1 MKYKKNT
8 ETGKVIEYSDKTHG
22 SDFRKAPWI
31 DATKQ
36 KFDEYNNSEKLKVKK
51 EKKKEEKR
59 QAYIDSQIQ
68 TELDAIDNAMSE
80 EELNNIN

>member
-8 ETGKVIEYSDKTHG
+8 ESGIVVEDDGYLGKV
-22 SDFRKAPWI
+22 FRQSPWI
-31 DATKQ
+31 NATKQ
-36 KFDEYNNSEKLKVKK
+36 EFDEYNNSEKLKVKK
-51 EKKKEEKR
+51 EKKKQEKR

-68 TELDAIDNAMSE
+68 TELDAIDNATTE